1 MICMLIL
8 KKGDHQGLRI
18 GPRWPSSEV
27 SIDARVFAQLL
38 EVQSRL
44 PRSVQLLV
52 TRGYEPNSSCLGFFR
67 ILSRWLGIRLFCL
80 CYPRRKQELEDIF
93 GSNGHDV
100 DGTHVDVS
108 IVLDGKR
115 LRFLPL
121 GVFTSP
127 ARQEQRKAR
136 YSAVVE
142 EVKATLGQCG
152 FQIHRNPTE
161 SLQIHCDYKA

>member
-1 MICMLIL
+1 MRRRAVFCAVNFQRSGAALCTIL
-8 KKGDHQGLRI
+8 VR
-18 GPRWPSSEV
+18 
-27 SIDARVFAQLL
+27 L
-38 EVQSRL
+38 ET
-44 PRSVQLLV
+44 RSD
-52 TRGYEPNSSCLGFFR
+52 RHA
-67 ILSRWLGIRLFCL
+67 
-80 CYPRRKQELEDIF
+80 D
-93 GSNGHDV
+93 
-100 DGTHVDVS
+100 
-108 IVLDGKR
+108 DGKR

-121 GVFTSP
+121 GVFTPP